1 MFKKVMEKKN
11 GMMEPSML
19 ELTKMEWKMG
29 MDFIS
34 GLMVVYI
41 KATGLKTKYKVM
53 ENISGMIKG
62 HFKGIG

>member
-1 MFKKVMEKKN
+1 
-11 GMMEPSML
+11 
-19 ELTKMEWKMG
+19 MG